1 MLLFFCTK
9 YDEQIFYSAV
19 GCEVVLILSVMVI
32 SKGLLG
38 LFEIGTLQPILFH
51 CLYPQY
57 IHYILHFACKMSLL
71 HKMTTVPITLGENIV
86 FWSLGRYPADPLSGI
101 KIRNLKKKNAEMKLQ
116 VPEQCMC
123 PANCSVSLWELWDK
137 HPASCKN
144 PLSTLNQR
152 KQQWKCYR

>member
-38 LFEIGTLQPILFH
+38 LFEIGTLQPILLFD

-116 VPEQCMC
+116 VPEQCTC
-123 PANCSVSLWELWDK
+123 PANCSVSLWEL
-137 HPASCKN
+137 
-144 PLSTLNQR
+144 
-152 KQQWKCYR
+152 